1 MKRTHSKNTKYRPT
15 LEELKNDD
23 DMIPVMDD
31 YGRSVWTHI
40 SNMPKPMTITSG
52 PNTNPMRELD
62 IRQGYETHDKLPR
75 RPDVRP
81 SQQRVA
87 EVMKSMKPPPIPPRP
102 NKIPSKQ
109 NIIEWFDGNKIP
121 SKQNI
126 IDWFDGNKTPSAPPQ
141 EYEPSA
147 PPQDYYDVNPTD
159 LNSIYSYPEILYNPA
174 GSMSYLNPQDP
185 LIPRQIFSNTPYINA
200 EPSLS
205 NPIYKNPLNP
215 YLISIMNATAIKPV
229 KKVVDSLISSSIK
242 DDINYDAEFTK
253 LPTQQNIKDYYD
265 TYYNDVIKGDVED
278 VNFARKELINMKS
291 SKDSFFDGAD
301 LDRPTLDSGDTPIS
315 SYEKMKS
322 ATSSSFDNYSN
333 KAIDN
338 KSVVNED
345 DIGSRI
351 NGLNLAVLPEGNELL
366 GRTNNSY
373 MDPYFNT
380 NTNDLKS
387 DLIKSIN
394 FNNLLLGTNSIY
406 SRPEDLDLL
415 ESNKEDG
422 VLDNNGRPNGGSIN
436 FKTLNKTAMAKNF
449 RSKANKWTGT
459 GIRQT
464 LQPTLSDVR
473 GAKIPVK
480 IPNVYYKGTQTNL
493 LRRSNQT
500 QDLINTQYEP

>member
-1 MKRTHSKNTKYRPT
+1 MKRIHSKNTKYRPT
-15 LEELKNDD
+15 LEDYKNDD
-23 DMIPVMDD
+23 NMFPITDD
-31 YGRSVWTHI
+31 YGRTHWEHVME
-40 SNMPKPMTITSG
+40 SQPKPNPMKTTSG
-52 PNTNPMRELD
+52 PNTNPMKELD
-62 IRQGYETHDKLPR
+62 LKQGYETHAALPR

-81 SQQRVA
+81 SPQRVA
-87 EVMKSMKPPPIPPRP
+87 EVMKKLKPPPIPPRK
-102 NKIPSKQ
+102 KIEPTRQ
-109 NIIEWFDGNKIP
+109 D
-121 SKQNI
+121 I
-126 IDWFDGNKTPSAPPQ
+126 IDWVNTNKEGKEGQ
-141 EYEPSA
+141 EPTR
-147 PPQDYYDVNPTD
+147 QDIIDWVNTGPTD
-159 LNSIYSYPEILYNPA
+159 LNSVYSSPEIIYNPA
-174 GSMSYLNPQDP
+174 GSMSYLNPQEP
-185 LIPRQIFSNTPYINA
+185 LIPRQIWGNTPYINA

-242 DDINYDAEFTK
+242 DVINYDAEFTK
-253 LPTQQNIKDYYD
+253 LPTQQDIKDYYD
-265 TYYNDVIKGDVED
+265 TYSNDVIKGDVED
-278 VNFARKELINMKS
+278 VNFARKELINMTS

-301 LDRPTLDSGDTPIS
+301 LHRPTLDYGDNPLS

-322 ATSSSFDNYSN
+322 ATSSSYDNYSN
-333 KAIDN
+333 KLIDN
-338 KSVVNED
+338 KSVVNMD

-387 DLIKSIN
+387 DLISSIK

-406 SRPEDLDLL
+406 STPKDLDLI

-422 VLDNNGRPNGGSIN
+422 YEDNNGRIDGSSLN
-436 FKTLNKTAMAKNF
+436 FKTLNKTAMSKNF
-449 RSKANKWTGT
+449 RSKANKWIGS

-480 IPNVYYKGTQTNL
+480 IPNVFYKGNQVNL
-493 LRRSNQT
+493 VRRSNQT

>member
-52 PNTNPMRELD
+52 PNTNPIRELD
-62 IRQGYETHDKLPR
+62 IREGYEIHDKLPR

-81 SQQRVA
+81 SRQRVA
-87 EVMKSMKPPPIPPRP
+87 EVMKSMKPPPIPLRP

-109 NIIEWFDGNKIP
+109 D
-121 SKQNI
+121 I
-126 IDWFDGNKTPSAPPQ
+126 IDWFDGNKTPLAPNKT
-141 EYEPSA
+141 PSK
-147 PPQDYYDVNPTD
+147 QDIEDFFNVNPTD
-159 LNSIYSYPEILYNPA
+159 LNSIYSSPEILYNPA

-253 LPTQQNIKDYYD
+253 LPTQQDIKDYYD
-265 TYYNDVIKGDVED
+265 TYSNDVIKGDVED
-278 VNFARKELINMKS
+278 INFARKELINMKS

-387 DLIKSIN
+387 DLISSIN

-406 SRPEDLDLL
+406 SRPKDLDLI

-473 GAKIPVK
+473 GAKILVK
-480 IPNVYYKGTQTNL
+480 IPNVYYKGNQTNL